1 MEYPGGVFRG
11 RGTAGGPVPCID
23 VGEPIVVVPGC
34 VIDADELQWR
44 FEPSGGPGG
53 QHANRA
59 HTRAT
64 VRFDIETS
72 ASLSQTQRARLLAR
86 LGPVLTV
93 TADDERSQRRNRDLA
108 QRRLQQKLAD
118 ALYVPPPR
126 RPTRPGRGAVRRRLE
141 AKAQRSATKSAR
153 RSVTPHDE

>member
-1 MEYPGGVFRG
+1 M
-11 RGTAGGPVPCID
+11 
-23 VGEPIVVVPGC
+23 GEPIVIVPGC

-72 ASLSQTQRARLLAR
+72 SSLSEAQRSRLVAR
-86 LGPVLTV
+86 LGLALTV

-108 QRRLQQKLAD
+108 QRRLQQRLAE
-118 ALYVPPPR
+118 ALFVPRPR
-126 RPTRPGRGAVRRRLE
+126 RPTRPGNGAVRRRLE
-141 AKAQRSATKSAR
+141 AKAQRAATKSTR
-153 RSVTPHDE
+153 RPVRPHDE

>member
-1 MEYPGGVFRG
+1 M
-11 RGTAGGPVPCID
+11 
-23 VGEPIVVVPGC
+23 GEPIVVVPGC
-34 VIDADELQWR
+34 VIDADELTWR

-64 VRFDIETS
+64 VRFDIELS
-72 ASLSQTQRARLLAR
+72 PSLSATQRSRLLAR
-86 LGPVLTV
+86 LGPALTV

-108 QRRLQQKLAD
+108 QRRLQQRLAD

-126 RPTRPGRGAVRRRLE
+126 RPTRPSRGAIRRRLE
-141 AKAQRSATKSAR
+141 DKAQRAATKSTR
-153 RSVTPHDE
+153 RPVRPHDE